1 MSRRNV
7 TIIGILV
14 LMGITSVVSILAYT
28 FIIGGD
34 GTASQPISAPTLSL
48 EDPTNDP
55 SVAQVEALSTQVAE
69 LQAQN
74 ATLVAEV
81 ANAGAAALSPTAE
94 ATVEAASVSTEVTDE
109 ATVEATVETAAVAT
123 DPTLFRI
130 VPEESEVRF
139 IITEDLR
146 GQPTTPIG
154 ITNQVAGDIVVDFS
168 TPANSRVGTIRINA
182 RTLTTDSEFRN
193 RAIRAEILESSKDEY
208 EFIDFTP
215 TAISGLP
222 ASVAVG
228 EEVTFQI
235 TGDLKIRDIV
245 NAVTFDVTATVVS
258 EDRLEGT
265 ASTQVTRAAYDLQIP
280 NAPGVANVSDE
291 VTLEIDFVAAKVTE

>member
-1 MSRRNV
+1 MSRRNL

-14 LMGITSVVSILAYT
+14 LMGITSIVSVLAYT
-28 FIIGGD
+28 FIIGGS
-34 GTASQPISAPTLSL
+34 GTPSQPISAPTLSL
-48 EDPTNDP
+48 EDPTADP
-55 SVAQVEALSTQVAE
+55 AAAQIEALSTQVAE

-81 ANAGAAALSPTAE
+81 ADSGLTIVAPTLAPTDETASP
-94 ATVEAASVSTEVTDE
+94 STEVTEE
-109 ATVEATVETAAVAT
+109 ATVEATVEAAAAAT

-130 VPEESEVRF
+130 VAEESEVRF
-139 IITEDLR
+139 ILTEDLR
-146 GQPTTPIG
+146 GQPTTPTG
-154 ITNQVAGDIVVDFS
+154 ITNQVAGDIVVDFT

-182 RTLTTDSEFRN
+182 RNLTTDSEFRN

-215 TAISGLP
+215 TAITGLP

-245 NAVTFDVTATVVS
+245 NSVTFDVTATVVS
-258 EDRLEGT
+258 EDRLEGA
-265 ASTQVTRAAYDLQIP
+265 ASAQVTRAAYDLQIP

-291 VTLEIDFVAAKVTE
+291 VQLEIDFVAAKVTQ